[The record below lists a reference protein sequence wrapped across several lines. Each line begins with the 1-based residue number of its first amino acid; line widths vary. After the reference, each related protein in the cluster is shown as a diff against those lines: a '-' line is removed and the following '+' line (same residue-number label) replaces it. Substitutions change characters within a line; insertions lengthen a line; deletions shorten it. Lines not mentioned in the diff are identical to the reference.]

1 LIAGFNEMLAEIE
14 SRAGEASRYQ
24 DTLERTVAARTTELV
39 AANRDLETAR
49 DRALDASRAKSEFL
63 ANMSHEIR
71 TPMNGIIGMTELALD
86 SPLSAQQ
93 KDWLETVQLCSV
105 SLLKLLNDILDLSKI
120 ESRRLELEAIP
131 FSLEDL
137 VEDTLRALAPTA
149 HGKGLEL
156 VADVDPHVPSGFL
169 GDPVRIAQVLTNLTS
184 NAVKFTEHG
193 YVLVRVRVEE
203 VLTDERMRLHL
214 SVADT
219 GIGIPDDKREV
230 IFESFRQADGSTTR
244 RYGGTG
250 LGLTISATLVH
261 LMGGDISVDSQPG
274 EGSTFAFAIDLP
286 IAAVPERSF
295 GRDLSGLRVLIVD
308 DSHVNCEILTEWVR
322 RWGMVP
328 TATRS
333 GPDAIQWVRD
343 ASTTTQPYN
352 VILLDANMPELD
364 GFTVAQ
370 QITADVVSLPPII
383 VLTSSSAQGD
393 SVRCR
398 QLGISG
404 SLTKPI
410 RPRAL
415 YDLVS
420 AAVAR
425 GQSDT
430 KPTPDDLGPTVRK
443 FRVLVAEDNV
453 INQKAVT
460 SLLVPR
466 GHVVDVVANGA
477 DAVRAVQRQEYDLVL
492 MDVQMPEMSGMEAT
506 RTIRTLEANTARHTR
521 IVAVTAHAMKGDRE
535 ECLAAG
541 MDGYLAKPIRPRR
554 ASIAVRFPAA
564 VPL

>member
-1 LIAGFNEMLAEIE
+1 
-14 SRAGEASRYQ
+14 
-24 DTLERTVAARTTELV
+24 
-39 AANRDLETAR
+39 
-49 DRALDASRAKSEFL
+49 
-63 ANMSHEIR
+63 
-71 TPMNGIIGMTELALD
+71 
-86 SPLSAQQ
+86 
-93 KDWLETVQLCSV
+93 
-105 SLLKLLNDILDLSKI
+105 
-120 ESRRLELEAIP
+120 
-131 FSLEDL
+131 
-137 VEDTLRALAPTA
+137 
-149 HGKGLEL
+149 
-156 VADVDPHVPSGFL
+156 
-169 GDPVRIAQVLTNLTS
+169 
-184 NAVKFTEHG
+184 
-193 YVLVRVRVEE
+193 
-203 VLTDERMRLHL
+203 
-214 SVADT
+214 
-219 GIGIPDDKREV
+219 
-230 IFESFRQADGSTTR
+230 
-244 RYGGTG
+244 
-250 LGLTISATLVH
+250 
-261 LMGGDISVDSQPG
+261 
-274 EGSTFAFAIDLP
+274 
-286 IAAVPERSF
+286 
-295 GRDLSGLRVLIVD
+295 
-308 DSHVNCEILTEWVR
+308 
-322 RWGMVP
+322 MVP

-541 MDGYLAKPIRPRR
+541 MDGYLAKPIDKK
-554 ASIAVRFPAA
+554 ALLAVVEQA
-564 VPL
+564 VPFGVAIDSRSRFDVEAMRSRLGHDEALVRELMQLFLDDNRGYCDKIARAIQEREAEMLRSHAHTLKGVAAQLSAATVTACATTLVQASAAAEVDWDFVQTSWSRLKREVMYFEFEVQSAQSAPTAVDPAPTAVDPAEGQSKPVAIGYRGACTY